1 MAATAM
7 FPLETVLFPYTP
19 LALRVFE
26 ERYLKM
32 LGAALESHEP
42 SFGVVLIERGSEAGG
57 GDTRFR
63 TGTMARV
70 VEVAATER
78 DIELLVVG
86 GERIEVGAWWNDEA
100 YPTAE
105 VHAIA
110 ELRWDPALA
119 PLRDEAEK
127 HVRRVLTRAA
137 MTSGSRW
144 DPNIEISDDP
154 LESSW
159 QLAAIAPLGP
169 IDQLELLRATSLG
182 GLLARTIDL
191 TLEAE
196 ELLKAT
202 FDHGGGAGDEPGL
215 TA

>member
-1 MAATAM
+1 MSEGST
-7 FPLETVLFPYTP
+7 FK
-19 LALRVFE
+19 RH
-26 ERYLKM
+26 
-32 LGAALESHEP
+32 LGVSIHP
-42 SFGVVLIERGSEAGG
+42 SS
-57 GDTRFR
+57 T
-63 TGTMARV
+63 
-70 VEVAATER
+70 VAATER

-105 VHAIA
+105 VHTIA
-110 ELRWDPALA
+110 ELTWDPALA
-119 PLRDEAEK
+119 PLRAEAEK

-137 MTSGSRW
+137 LSSGSRW

-169 IDQLELLRATSLG
+169 IDQLELLRSSSLA
-182 GLLARTIDL
+182 GLLARLIDL

-196 ELLKAT
+196 QILTAT
-202 FDHGGGAGDEPGL
+202 FDGGRDDGEPGL